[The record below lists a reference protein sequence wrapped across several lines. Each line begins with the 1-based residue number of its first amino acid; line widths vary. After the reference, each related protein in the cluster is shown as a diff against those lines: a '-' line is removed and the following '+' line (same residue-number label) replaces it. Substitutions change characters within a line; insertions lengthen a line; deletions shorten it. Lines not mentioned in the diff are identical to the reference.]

1 MTAPTQLPARPP
13 DAKAAPPKVL
23 VSVPDAASM
32 LSLSR
37 RGVEIL
43 IGSGEL
49 PSVKIGR
56 RRLIR
61 RTDID
66 ALIDRHLQAA

>member
-1 MTAPTQLPARPP
+1 
-13 DAKAAPPKVL
+13 
-23 VSVPDAASM
+23 M

-43 IGSGEL
+43 IERGEL

-61 RTDID
+61 RADID
-66 ALIDRHLQAA
+66 ALVDRHLDPAA

>member
-1 MTAPTQLPARPP
+1 
-13 DAKAAPPKVL
+13 
-23 VSVPDAASM
+23 M

-37 RGVEIL
+37 RGIEAL
-43 IGSGEL
+43 IGTGEL

-61 RTDID
+61 RADID
-66 ALIDRHLQAA
+66 ALVDRHVEPIHAP

>member
-1 MTAPTQLPARPP
+1 MATQLAPE
-13 DAKAAPPKVL
+13 PPKVL
-23 VSVPDAASM
+23 ISVPDAASM

-61 RTDID
+61 RADID
-66 ALIDRHLQAA
+66 ALVDRHVQPARAA